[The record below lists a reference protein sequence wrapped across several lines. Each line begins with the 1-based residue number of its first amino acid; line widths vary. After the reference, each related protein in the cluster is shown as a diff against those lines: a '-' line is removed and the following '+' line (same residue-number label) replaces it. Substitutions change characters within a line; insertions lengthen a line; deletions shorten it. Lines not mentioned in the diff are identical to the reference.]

1 MEKTT
6 DFLARLEQFIH
17 QNEDELQRV
26 QEELR
31 EIDGRIRQSTSE
43 IERFSRR
50 HQQLDSQVASME
62 TNLESYAHHQ
72 IRSAYNAKRESQVR
86 LLTMRSE
93 RKRLQDKQ
101 QFIEKYLQQLQ
112 NFTELTQI
120 MPSKEALMRAEVSS
134 SQATSQMTASMARV
148 IDAQED
154 ERLALAHQMHDGP
167 AQSLSNLVLRA
178 EICERLFDTD
188 IERARQEL
196 SELRSFTTRTFE
208 KVRDFIFELRP
219 MILNDLGLAPTLR
232 RFIGTFDEKNTVA
245 VHLQLTGQERRLPPP
260 IEITL
265 FRAIQELVNNA
276 VNHGNATK
284 VQVNL
289 ELQSKQVTVVVEDNG
304 SGFNI
309 NESLAAKPKTGTLG
323 LAALR
328 ERVLMVGGNISSES
342 AVGLGTRVTIAIT
355 DLQQRESQL
364 Q

>member
-31 EIDGRIRQSTSE
+31 EIDGRIRQSISE
-43 IERFSRR
+43 IERFSHKHR
-50 HQQLDSQVASME
+50 QLDSQIAAME
-62 TNLESYAHHQ
+62 TNLERYPHHQ
-72 IRSAYNAKRESQVR
+72 IRLAYNAKRESQVR

-101 QFIEKYLQQLQ
+101 QTLEQYLQQLQ
-112 NFTELTQI
+112 HFTDLTQI
-120 MPSKEALMRAEVSS
+120 MPSKEELMSAEVSS
-134 SQATSQMTASMARV
+134 SQANNQMTTSMVRV
-148 IDAQED
+148 IEAQED

-178 EICERLFDTD
+178 EICERLFDSD

-232 RFIGTFDEKNTVA
+232 RFIGTFDEKSTVA
-245 VHLQLTGQERRLPPP
+245 VHFQLTGKERRLPAP

-265 FRAIQELVNNA
+265 FRAVQELVNNA

-284 VQVNL
+284 IQVNL
-289 ELQSKQVTVVVEDNG
+289 ELQSNKAIVFVEDNG
-304 SGFNI
+304 TGFNV
-309 NESLAAKPKTGTLG
+309 NEALATKPKTGTIG

-328 ERVLMVGGNISSES
+328 ERVLMVGGNISFDS
-342 AVGLGTRVTIAIT
+342 AVGLGTRVTITIA
-355 DLQQRESQL
+355 DLEERESVL